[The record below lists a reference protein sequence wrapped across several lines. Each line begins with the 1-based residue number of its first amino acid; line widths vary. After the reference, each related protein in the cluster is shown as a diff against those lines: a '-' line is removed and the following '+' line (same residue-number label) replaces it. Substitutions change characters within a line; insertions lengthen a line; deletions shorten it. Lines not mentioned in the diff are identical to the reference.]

1 MKKKLK
7 FSEDN
12 YKTASK
18 IVGKLKENGFEA
30 YFVGGC
36 VRDAILGLEPDEI
49 DITTNA
55 EHSEVRALFSH
66 TVAIGES
73 FGVVLVIEEG
83 NHFEVAT
90 FRSEDEYVDG
100 RHPEKVSYSKSK
112 LS

>member
-55 EHSEVRALFSH
+55 
-66 TVAIGES
+66 
-73 FGVVLVIEEG
+73 
-83 NHFEVAT
+83 
-90 FRSEDEYVDG
+90 Y
-100 RHPEKVSYSKSK
+100 
-112 LS
+112 